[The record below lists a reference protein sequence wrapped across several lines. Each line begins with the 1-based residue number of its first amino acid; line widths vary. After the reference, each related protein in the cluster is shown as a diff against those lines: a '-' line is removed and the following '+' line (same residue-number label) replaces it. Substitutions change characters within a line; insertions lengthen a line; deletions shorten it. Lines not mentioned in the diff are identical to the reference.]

1 MRVLSARKLKM
12 SDLAA
17 FAHLAEETSVKRDI
31 RRDLLSAFDIYKQNV
46 VYGILDET
54 QADRETVLRWYRALL
69 DLDETAFSEVPP
81 AVAAYLGGGENA

>member
-1 MRVLSARKLKM
+1 MKVLSARKLKM
-12 SDLAA
+12 SGLAA

-69 DLDETAFSEVPP
+69 DLDETAFSEVHP
-81 AVAAYLGGGENA
+81 AVAA